1 MGKRL
6 SEEIRKFV
14 RDWAPGGLF
23 GKISFI
29 GHSLGGLIIRASLV
43 HLEDYSE
50 KFHTFFTFSSPH
62 LGFLYHTSKVVD
74 AGLWVMK
81 TWKKCLS
88 LN

>member
-6 SEEIRKFV
+6 ADEIRKFV
-14 RDWAPGGLF
+14 RDWAPGGSF
-23 GKISFI
+23 AKISFI
-29 GHSLGGLIIRASLV
+29 GHSLGGLIIRAGLI

-50 KFHTFFTFSSPH
+50 KFNTFFTFSTPH
-62 LGFLYHTSKVVD
+62 LGFMYHSSKVVD

-81 TWKKCLS
+81 TWKKCIS